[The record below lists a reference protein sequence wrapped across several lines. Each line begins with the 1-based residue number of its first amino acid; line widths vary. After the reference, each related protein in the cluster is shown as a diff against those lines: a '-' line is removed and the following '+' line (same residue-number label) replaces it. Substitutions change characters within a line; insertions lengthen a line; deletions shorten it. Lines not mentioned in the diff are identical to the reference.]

1 MFVIDI
7 PAVCN
12 STHCAVTRLPLEL
25 RVTVSNVPAVVTV
38 VKSPWF
44 ARLTV
49 GPSVSA
55 VVALGSKIPVT
66 STVTKSLPVTFQAT
80 KLLDVKFCTSS
91 PTVTVP
97 S

>member
-1 MFVIDI
+1 M
-7 PAVCN
+7 
-12 STHCAVTRLPLEL
+12 
-25 RVTVSNVPAVVTV
+25 SNVPAAVTV

-80 KLLDVKFCTSS
+80 CY
-91 PTVTVP
+91 
-97 S
+97 